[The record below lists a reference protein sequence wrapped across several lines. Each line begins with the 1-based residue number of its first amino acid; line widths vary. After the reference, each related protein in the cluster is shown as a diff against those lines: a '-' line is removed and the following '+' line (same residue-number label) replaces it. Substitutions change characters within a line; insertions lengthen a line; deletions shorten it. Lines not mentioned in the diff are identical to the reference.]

1 MYVKN
6 PEKNVNENMQPKKIY
21 INRHPPTYRKK
32 TMAEWR
38 AEQAAAQQA
47 DIRQNDPNAW
57 LCFILGFL
65 LGPIGVIV
73 AAIISKADGVK
84 VSLIGLVVSAVIIAI
99 LCAI

>member
-1 MYVKN
+1 
-6 PEKNVNENMQPKKIY
+6 MQPKKIY

-47 DIRQNDPNAW
+47 DIRQDDPNAR
-57 LCFILGFL
+57 LCFILGLL

-84 VSLIGLVVSAVIIAI
+84 MSLIGFVVSAFVIAI